1 MTKKNRAKL
10 SLAKKPFDE
19 DNEDTDKLDDLQSKA
34 PDSPEKKDDASDS
47 PPMKRTTMYLPE
59 DLHHWLKVH
68 AAITDQTMA
77 DIVRAQL
84 EALRD
89 ASDTDH

>member
-19 DNEDTDKLDDLQSKA
+19 ENEDSDKLDDLQAGA
-34 PDSPEKKDDASDS
+34 PDAPTDASASDS

-68 AAITDQTMA
+68 AAITNQTMA

-89 ASDTDH
+89 ASDTQA